1 MELSLENLTREFAG
15 TPAVDDVSATLSA
28 GVYGLLGANGAGK
41 TTLMRMI
48 CDVLRPSAG
57 RIVYDGADIARM
69 GDEYRARLGYLPQDF
84 GYYPD
89 FSAMDFMLYMAALK
103 GLGRRAAKVRCAEL
117 LEQVGLSAQA
127 HARVRTFSGGMK
139 QRLGIAQAVI
149 NDPAVLV
156 LDEPTAGLDPKER
169 VRFRNLIS
177 GFSQD
182 KIVLLSTHIVSDVE
196 CIADDILV
204 MKAGRF
210 VLRGAPEAVV
220 GSLAGKVWE
229 CRVSA
234 TEADRMAGSL
244 CVSNVHY
251 ASDGAAVVRAVS
263 DVAPA
268 ACACNVE
275 PTLEDLYLFTFKD
288 DASAEERG
296 CDGRESADAAF
307 SVGGAGAHRVRRFG
321 VSTRR

>member
-1 MELSLENLTREFAG
+1 MELSFENLTRRFAD
-15 TPAVDDVSATLSA
+15 TAAVDDVSATFSA

-57 RIVYDGADIARM
+57 RIVYNGADIARM
-69 GDEYRARLGYLPQDF
+69 GDEYRAQLGYLPQDF

-103 GLGRRAAKVRCAEL
+103 GLGRRAAKARCAEL
-117 LEQVGLSAQA
+117 LEQVGLSAHA
-127 HARVRTFSGGMK
+127 HAKVRTFSGGMK

-182 KIVLLSTHIVSDVE
+182 KIALLSTHIVSDVE
-196 CIADDILV
+196 CIADDILL

-210 VLRGAPEAVV
+210 VLRGAPDTVV
-220 GSLAGKVWE
+220 ASIAGKVWE
-229 CRVSA
+229 CRVPA
-234 TEADRMAGSL
+234 PETDRMAAAL

-251 ASDGAAVVRAVS
+251 ASDGAAVVRAVA

-268 ACACNVE
+268 ACARNVE

-288 DASAEERG
+288 DASAGG
-296 CDGRESADAAF
+296 CGSGGSALSDGADGAAAR
-307 SVGGAGAHRVRRFG
+307 SIRRFG
-321 VSTRR
+321 VRTRR